1 MQVVAAWLQDDDT
14 HSWRLQQRMMCR
26 RYMHLL
32 GQIGNHYAQ
41 ASVPR
46 YLACRL
52 STNHIR
58 SRQQRDIAASTMR
71 IIRSGTLRSGVG
83 LLVDRLLRRK
93 ARHLPSNNVTGRA
106 ACQLPLP

>member
-1 MQVVAAWLQDDDT
+1 MQAVAAWLQDDDT

-26 RYMHLL
+26 RYMHHL

-46 YLACRL
+46 HLACRL

-58 SRQQRDIAASTMR
+58 SCRQKDMTTSSLQRV
-71 IIRSGTLRSGVG
+71 RSGILWCGVG
-83 LLVDRLLRRK
+83 FLVDRLLRRQL
-93 ARHLPSNNVTGRA
+93 RRLPSSNVTGRA
-106 ACQLPLP
+106 ACQ